1 MIKNPGCRDEFES
14 RDQIQPGRGEGLF
27 PRGRVRLGPR
37 EIPRPD
43 QSGRSPR
50 DSRFPRCNPFWRM
63 PRKNDPNSHH
73 FCQKYRKSL
82 FKFADKNSFFEI
94 PEIFEIF
101 PKKTFKGSYSKSQTN
116 SHSFGPY
123 QR

>member
-50 DSRFPRCNPFWRM
+50 DSRFPRCNPIWRM

-82 FKFADKNSFFEI
+82 SKLAYENLISEFPRFLRFFQ
-94 PEIFEIF
+94 
-101 PKKTFKGSYSKSQTN
+101 KKKYSKGATQTN
-116 SHSFGPY
+116 SHSFSPY
-123 QR
+123 Q